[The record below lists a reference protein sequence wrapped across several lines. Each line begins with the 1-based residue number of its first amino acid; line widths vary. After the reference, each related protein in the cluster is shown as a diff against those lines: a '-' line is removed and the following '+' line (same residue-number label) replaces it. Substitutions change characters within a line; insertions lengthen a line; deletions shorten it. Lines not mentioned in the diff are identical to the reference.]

1 MSDLGQNIQ
10 KRVADLTAALSD
22 ESIRGKILILTAQI
36 DNLLSEMLKRVLK
49 PARQKKDDELFRPI
63 GPLDSFSSRV
73 AMAYRLGLIC
83 GGDADALDL
92 LRKIR
97 NDCAHTMTTFSLEAE
112 PHLGRF
118 LEFTKL
124 TCQKD
129 YLFLCIGGVI
139 CPQTT
144 EDWVIM
150 VCICHIVYMEATLE
164 KLEQTPNKFVVAGK
178 RVQEQPCTVAH
189 NPP

>member
-1 MSDLGQNIQ
+1 MSDLKQKIQ
-10 KRVADLTAALSD
+10 KRAEDLTTALSE
-22 ESIRGKILILTAQI
+22 ESMRGKILILTAQI

-49 PARQKKDDELFRPI
+49 PAGRKKDDELFRPM

-83 GGDADALDL
+83 EGDADALDF

-97 NDCAHTMTTFSLEAE
+97 NDCAHTTARFSLEAE
-112 PHLGRF
+112 PQLKRF

-144 EDWVIM
+144 EDWLMIKAVSAMTEAVSLM
-150 VCICHIVYMEATLE
+150 V
-164 KLEQTPNKFVVAGK
+164 
-178 RVQEQPCTVAH
+178 RR
-189 NPP
+189 PPQWLRHPLQ

>member
-1 MSDLGQNIQ
+1 MNDLQQKIQ
-10 KRVADLTAALSD
+10 KRVEDLVKALSE
-22 ESIRGKILILTAQI
+22 ESMRGKILILTTQI
-36 DNLLSEMLKRVLK
+36 DDLLQEMLKRVLK
-49 PARQKKDDELFRPI
+49 PARRKNDDELFRPL

-83 GGDADALDL
+83 ESDADALDL

-97 NDCAHTMTTFSLEAE
+97 NDCAHTKTPFSLETE

-164 KLEQTPNKFVVAGK
+164 KLEQTPDKFK
-178 RVQEQPCTVAH
+178 TRHHPHQET
-189 NPP
+189 